1 MTLLPSRAV
10 SARRGRQAC
19 AIAVLS
25 VCTGAAHAQADR
37 VITGERIK
45 RYADGVLSLMA
56 YTVAPDVTTSSLSIS
71 DSGTANPDLS
81 MTQLGGGFVISDTTR
96 LYLEGNAAYSRYDPR
111 FVVSDGQQESEV
123 PVKWNSVSLTGG
135 IGWDFPIGSK
145 WSIRPIFNFTLG
157 DVASDIKLGRAAIAI
172 ANDSELDFLSDGR
185 VRVYGLGGSLM
196 AVYKYNKPDRE
207 LDLEARY
214 TNVRLHTYDTSHDI
228 VRGESTAE
236 SASLWARMRTPT
248 GMVLMQRPVRYVYEL
263 AYSHYFDSGVK
274 SLGFDSLLSLGIGLE
289 LDSSAYTNLF
299 TRWRAILRHVT
310 GPNITG
316 WSVGLAAS
324 F

>member
-1 MTLLPSRAV
+1 MFSGR
-10 SARRGRQAC
+10 SKQARRSRQAC
-19 AIAVLS
+19 VFAILLA
-25 VCTGAAHAQADR
+25 CTASAQAQANR
-37 VITGERIK
+37 VVTGERIK
-45 RYADGVLSLMA
+45 RFADGVLSLMA

-81 MTQLGGGFVISDTTR
+81 LTQLGGGFVVSDSTR

-135 IGWDFPIGSK
+135 IGWDFPVGSK
-145 WSIRPIFNFTLG
+145 WSIRPIFNFTFG
-157 DVASDIKLGRAAIAI
+157 DVASDIKLGRVALAL
-172 ANDSELDFLSDGR
+172 ANNRELDFLSDGR
-185 VRVYGLGGSLM
+185 MRVYGLGGSVM

-214 TNVRLHTYDTSHDI
+214 TNVRLHTYDTTDEI
-228 VRGESTAE
+228 VRGNSTAE
-236 SASLWARMRTPT
+236 SASLWARMRTLT
-248 GMVLMQRPVRYVYEL
+248 GMVVMQRPLRYVYEL
-263 AYSHYFDSGVK
+263 AYSQYFDSGVK
-274 SLGFDSLLSLGIGLE
+274 ALGFDNLLSLGFGLE
-289 LDSSAYTNLF
+289 LDSSAHTNLF

-310 GPNITG
+310 GPNVSG

>member
-10 SARRGRQAC
+10 VARRGRQAC
-19 AIAVLS
+19 AFAILS
-25 VCTGAAHAQADR
+25 ACTLAAHAQADR

-71 DSGTANPDLS
+71 DTNTSNPDLS

-96 LYLEGNAAYSRYDPR
+96 LYLEGNAAHSRYDPR
-111 FVVSDGQQESEV
+111 FVVSDGQQEAVV
-123 PVKWNSVSLTGG
+123 PIKWNSVSLTGG
-135 IGWDFPIGSK
+135 IGWDFPVGSK
-145 WSIRPIFNFTLG
+145 WSVRPIFNFTFG

-172 ANDSELDFLSDGR
+172 ANNRELEFLSDGR
-185 VRVYGLGGSLM
+185 IRVYGIGGSLM
-196 AVYKYNKPDRE
+196 AVYEYDKPDRE
-207 LDLEARY
+207 LDVEIRY
-214 TNVRLHTYDTSHDI
+214 TNVRLHTYDTSDDL
-228 VRGESTAE
+228 VRGNATAE

-248 GMVLMQRPVRYVYEL
+248 GMVVMQRPVRYVYEL
-263 AYSHYFDSGVK
+263 ALSQYFDSGVEA
-274 SLGFDSLLSLGIGLE
+274 LGFDSLLSLGFGLE
-289 LDSSAYTNLF
+289 LDSGAYTNLF
-299 TRWRAILRHVT
+299 TRWRAILRHVV
-310 GPNITG
+310 GPNVTG